1 MVTTDFCFP
10 LPEYE
15 YPRLVSYRHL
25 FETYASPLVQRAC
38 TRDQE
43 TGEPGVSRRPIRF
56 GGLLRLDARHLSSG
70 RSRSSRTSDTPV
82 ASRRLPRAVARCVSP
97 GRRGRFLRPSVKM
110 RRSLRPEVPST
121 AGGHSRACVSRF
133 RFRDAVTCVSATNP
147 ALAIPSPATP
157 PAALSR
163 RRRLLRARPPSLPTV
178 RLAMFTRDADRRF
191 SGSDG
196 RPTTSA
202 TSLPTHG
209 HTLEHPF
216 LAKIQAPRLCG
227 NPEPAFASIALFTA
241 PWPSPVEE
249 GPRRL
254 RAVTTPPKPTLLR
267 CKLAKERDPE
277 CHRPTVTPLAGDAS
291 IRPPFAA
298 MAVERQRW
306 IARAE

>member
-25 FETYASPLVQRAC
+25 FETYASPLAQRAC

-56 GGLLRLDARHLSSG
+56 GGLPRVDARHSFLR

-97 GRRGRFLRPSVKM
+97 GRRGRVLRPSVKM
-110 RRSLRPEVPST
+110 RRSVRPEVPST
-121 AGGHSRACVSRF
+121 AGGHPRACVSRF
-133 RFRDAVTCVSATNP
+133 RFRGAVTCVSATNP
-147 ALAIPSPATP
+147 ALAIPSPAAP
-157 PAALSR
+157 AAALSH
-163 RRRLLRARPPSLPTV
+163 RRRLLRARPPSPPTV
-178 RLAMFTRDADRRF
+178 RLAMFTRSAGKRF

-216 LAKIQAPRLCG
+216 LAKIRASRLCG
-227 NPEPAFASIALFTA
+227 DPNPAFAPATPFTA
-241 PWPSPVEE
+241 S
-249 GPRRL
+249 
-254 RAVTTPPKPTLLR
+254 
-267 CKLAKERDPE
+267 
-277 CHRPTVTPLAGDAS
+277 
-291 IRPPFAA
+291 
-298 MAVERQRW
+298 
-306 IARAE
+306 